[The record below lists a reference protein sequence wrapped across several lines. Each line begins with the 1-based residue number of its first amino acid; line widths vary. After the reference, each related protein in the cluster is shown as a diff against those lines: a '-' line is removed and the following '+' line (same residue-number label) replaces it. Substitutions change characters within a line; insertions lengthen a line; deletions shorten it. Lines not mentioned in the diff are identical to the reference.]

1 MAHRISAAAHSGP
14 GAPPP
19 GPAQRA
25 MFRQSI
31 RFVIVLRLTSCAMG
45 AAVALAGRASAARP
59 GWVAAC
65 AVAFLAWGVLFAL
78 VMLARGPSRRL
89 LAGDVVL
96 VVVLCLAHRELVP
109 GRVLQA
115 SAGTG
120 WVDIAAGSGVFI
132 AQFALRQ
139 PSGMAVALLIA
150 AAYTAGAPGLR
161 EAPVLLVVQ
170 GALAATLVGLLR
182 REARAVDRELA
193 GRAEAA
199 AAAAARSA
207 ARADERDQQRRLH
220 DTVLATLTIV
230 GTGALEATTPVLAGR
245 AAADL
250 AVIDDLRTAWSGPP
264 PVGPPRSARL
274 DLALR
279 AVVTA
284 PRPGLPA
291 LRVTADI
298 APCRLRHDVVEAI
311 AQSAE
316 EALLNVARHAGT
328 GTARL
333 GLERTP
339 RGAVVTITDEGAGF
353 DPAAVP
359 PQRRGL
365 RESVHGRMRAAGGAA
380 RVESRPGAGTRVRL
394 WWPDE

>member
-1 MAHRISAAAHSGP
+1 MAHRTSAVADPGP
-14 GAPPP
+14 DAPPP

-25 MFRQSI
+25 MLRQSI
-31 RFVIVLRLTSCAMG
+31 RFTVVLRLTSCAMG
-45 AAVALAGRASAARP
+45 GAVALTGRATAARP
-59 GWVAAC
+59 GWVTVC
-65 AVAFLAWGVLFAL
+65 AVALIAWGVLFVL
-78 VMLARGPSRRL
+78 FMLARGPSRWL
-89 LAGDVVL
+89 LAGDVAL
-96 VVVLCLAHRELVP
+96 VVALCLAHRELVP
-109 GRVLQA
+109 GQVLQA

-230 GTGALEATTPVLAGR
+230 GAGGIEATSPVLAGR

-250 AVIDDLRTAWSGPP
+250 AVIDGLRTGGGGPP
-264 PVGPPRSARL
+264 PGGPPRNARL

-279 AVVTA
+279 AAVAA

-291 LRVTADI
+291 LRVTADV
-298 APCRLRHDVVEAI
+298 APCELRHDVVEAI
-311 AQSAE
+311 AGSAE

-333 GLERTP
+333 GLVRTT
-339 RGAVVTITDEGAGF
+339 RGAVLTIADEGAGF

-365 RESVHGRMRAAGGAA
+365 RESIHGRMSAVGGGA
-380 RVESRPGAGTRVRL
+380 RVESRPGTGTRVRL